1 VARNPGLLA
10 LGGAVLLM
18 CAPVFPGLSRLV
30 VLPALLLAPGY
41 ALLRLLGQAT
51 GARSISVAVPVS
63 LVLAICASLV
73 LNASGIRLAPLSLG
87 LLLGAAT
94 ALFLAGSYGRQLVA
108 EPRHRPAQDRVAPH
122 PPPADP
128 GGRGHVQLLPG
139 PAQPSHPVA
148 ALPAT
153 VPLTGDTDDRGRTQ
167 HVSEN
172 GTVTLRLDGR
182 VHRIGIGRKHAGTPV
197 LLLVQNSRVRISDA
211 RTGEL
216 LSELI
221 LDPQGQHQA
230 TPPGDQE
237 PGQRDAPPHRPR

>member
-1 VARNPGLLA
+1 M
-10 LGGAVLLM
+10 GGAALLM

-41 ALLRLLGQAT
+41 ALLRLLGQAA
-51 GARSISVAVPVS
+51 GARSVSVAVPVS

-87 LLLGAAT
+87 LLLGAVT
-94 ALFLAGSYGRQLVA
+94 ALFLAGSYSRQLIA
-108 EPRHRPAQDRVAPH
+108 EPRRRPAPDRVTPS
-122 PPPADP
+122 PPPPDP

-148 ALPAT
+148 PQPTT
-153 VPLTGDTDDRGRTQ
+153 VPLTDDADDGGRIQYVGET
-167 HVSEN
+167 

-182 VHRIGIGRKHAGTPV
+182 VHHIGIGRKHAGTPV

-211 RTGEL
+211 RTAEL

-221 LDPQGQHQA
+221 LDPQGRHEA

-237 PGQRDAPPHRPR
+237 PDQRNAPPDRPR